1 MHSWPLETSH
11 LKWLNAIFHPKKWC
25 REIPLRLKGT
35 CERRSMMIASSSV
48 LIAYFL
54 IISFFCL
61 LFICT
66 LFFFF
71 FFFASTHLFFVLLL
85 LTCSILNR
93 HYSLLLTHIMY
104 LTTQLSLSWMQSLFA
119 LFTSLSHITSLSSY
133 FHTIFCLH
141 IHFFS
146 TYIIRVLPF
155 ISNSLLCLLSI
166 PLVVFPLDIWYVC
179 WI

>member
-1 MHSWPLETSH
+1 MTTRDFALEMAKCNFYTR
-11 LKWLNAIFHPKKWC
+11 KR
-25 REIPLRLKGT
+25 REIKSHWDWRVRVEGT
-35 CERRSMMIASSSV
+35 AQHDRK
-48 LIAYFL
+48 LIRTYCMFFNHL
-54 IISFFCL
+54 VFCL

-71 FFFASTHLFFVLLL
+71 FVSTFLLFFLLL
-85 LTCSILNR
+85 LTRSILNR

-119 LFTSLSHITSLSSY
+119 LFTSLSHISSLSSY

-146 TYIIRVLPF
+146 TYIYMSTSF
-155 ISNSLLCLLSI
+155 H
-166 PLVVFPLDIWYVC
+166 
-179 WI
+179 